1 MSEFNESHRFTLR
14 RMLSAAKKR
23 KKKKE
28 KRNIL
33 VVHCDAHAIITKS

>member
-14 RMLSAAKKR
+14 RMLFAAKKR
-23 KKKKE
+23 KRK

>member
-1 MSEFNESHRFTLR
+1 MNPTVSRC
-14 RMLSAAKKR
+14 AACYPRQKKEKR

>member
-1 MSEFNESHRFTLR
+1 MNPCYPRQKKEKRKKKKE
-14 RMLSAAKKR
+14 KR